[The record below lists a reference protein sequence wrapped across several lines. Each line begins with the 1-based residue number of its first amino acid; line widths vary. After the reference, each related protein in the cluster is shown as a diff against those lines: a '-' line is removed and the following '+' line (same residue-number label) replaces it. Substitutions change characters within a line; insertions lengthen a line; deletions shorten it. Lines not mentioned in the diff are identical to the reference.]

1 MTTDQ
6 LVISINNCNIR
17 VKFLRAG
24 VKVKGLVNFV
34 LKNKLAVWLLTI
46 IITVSGIYSATRMKM
61 ESIPDISIPYLIVMG
76 VYPGATPEQ
85 VMGELSIPMEKAVEG
100 LEDVKAVYSSS
111 SSNVSQIQVEYE
123 YGVDM
128 DEKKR
133 QLESALD
140 AVALPEE
147 VETPTIMAISMNM
160 MPVVALSVSSTEE
173 DIVELTSTVE
183 DILLPEIEKIDGVA
197 SATITGQHIEEVEFT
212 FDDAKMASL
221 GLTEDTVKQ
230 MVQASDMALSLG
242 LYKFVEG
249 EEAVSVDGD
258 IQTVDQLK
266 EMLIPVTPTAEN
278 PSPFVKLGEIAK
290 VETVGKVQ
298 SVSRTNG
305 EDAIAIQ
312 IVKGQEANT
321 VTVVNAVKD
330 LIEEQEEKIDGL
342 VVDLS
347 LDQGKPI
354 EDSVFSMVE
363 KAVFGGL
370 IAVLIILLFLR
381 DFKSTIIS
389 IISIPVSLFMAI
401 LLLNWMDITLNIM
414 TLGAITVAIGRV
426 IDDSIVVV
434 ENIYRRMHLKEE
446 KLRGRALIREATIE
460 MFKPILSST
469 LVTVAVFAPLLFV
482 GGMVGELFMPFALT
496 MAFALGASLL
506 VAITIVPALSHF
518 LFRKKLYGVKTEN
531 AHKEVGKLA
540 LWYKGVLE
548 KALNHKWIT
557 SIIAIVV
564 LAGSLALTPL
574 IGFSFMGSAEEKVM
588 YLTYTPKAGELAEET
603 TANIE
608 VVEKELMKRDD
619 IDILQLSITEAG
631 NADPSAMMM
640 GGGGGGALMYLIFD
654 PDMENFPEAREEV
667 EEYVFNI
674 GQSGEW
680 KSQNFTSMSMST
692 NEVSYTL
699 YSEDLDDLMTA
710 VDQVETAL
718 GEVKGLKDIT
728 SDAEDPYVENVFKV
742 SQEHVLQY
750 GLTTGQIVMALNSTG
765 SDEVLTTVEND
776 GDEIEVIIQRE
787 AKAAPDTIDDL
798 LATEIP
804 TAVGT
809 TMPLSEL
816 VEVEKGTT
824 LNTLS
829 RSGGEYYAT
838 VSGTITGDDISVA
851 SGAADEKIDALDLP
865 KGVTSGV
872 AGVAADMTETF
883 TQLGIAMVAAIL
895 IVYFILVV
903 TFGEGLAP
911 FAILFSLPFTVIG
924 AFVGLYVTNHTISVQ
939 VMMGLLMLI
948 GIVVTNAIVLV
959 DRIIH
964 MERDGMGMRDAI
976 LEAGATR
983 LRPILMTAIA
993 TIGAML
999 PMALGVGGGGGLM
1012 SADLAITVIGGLLSS
1027 TLLTLVV
1034 VPIVYELLSKMLKKN
1049 RTDIEED

>member
-1 MTTDQ
+1 M
-6 LVISINNCNIR
+6 
-17 VKFLRAG
+17 
-24 VKVKGLVNFV
+24 KGLVNFV

-46 IITVSGIYSATRMKM
+46 IITVSGIYSGTRMKM

-85 VMGELSIPMEKAVEG
+85 VMDELSIPMEKAVEG
-100 LEDVKAVYSSS
+100 LEDVKAVYSNS
-111 SSNVSQIQVEYE
+111 SSNVSQIQIEYD

-133 QLESALD
+133 QLESAID
-140 AVALPEE
+140 NVTLPEE
-147 VETPTIMAISMNM
+147 VEEPSIMAISMNM
-160 MPVVALSVSSTEE
+160 MPVVALSISSTEE

-183 DILLPEIEKIDGVA
+183 DILLPKIEKIDGVA

-212 FDDAKMASL
+212 YNEEKMASL

-230 MVQASDMALSLG
+230 MVQSSDMALSLG
-242 LYKFVEG
+242 LYEFVEG
-249 EEAVSVDGD
+249 EEAVAVDGD

-278 PSPFVKLGEIAK
+278 PVPFVKLGDIATI
-290 VETVGKVQ
+290 ETVGKVQ

-330 LIEEQEEKIDGL
+330 LIEEEEAAIDGL
-342 VVDLS
+342 QVDIS
-347 LDQGKPI
+347 LDQAEPI

-389 IISIPVSLFMAI
+389 IISIPVSIFMAL
-401 LLLNWMDITLNIM
+401 LLLNWLDITLNIM

-434 ENIYRRMHLKEE
+434 ENIYRRMHLKNE
-446 KLRGRALIREATIE
+446 KLHGRALIREATIE

-469 LVTVAVFAPLLFV
+469 LVTVAVFAPLIFV

-496 MAFALGASLL
+496 MTFALGASLL

-518 LFRKKLYGVKTEN
+518 LFRKKLYGEKTEKS
-531 AHKEVGKLA
+531 HKEVGKLA

-548 KALNHKWIT
+548 KTLNHKVIT
-557 SIIAIVV
+557 SVIAIII

-588 YLTYTPKAGELAEET
+588 YLTYTPKTGELMEET
-603 TANIE
+603 EANIKE
-608 VVEKELMKRDD
+608 VEQELLKRDD
-619 IDILQLSITEAG
+619 IDILQLSITDSES
-631 NADPSAMMM
+631 ADPSAMMM
-640 GGGGGGALMYLIFD
+640 GGGGGALMYLIFD
-654 PDMENFPEAREEV
+654 DEMENFPEVREEI
-667 EEYVFNI
+667 EDYVFNI

-680 KSQNFTSMSMST
+680 KSQNFSTSAMSS

-699 YSEDLDDLMTA
+699 YSEDLNDLMTA
-710 VDQVETAL
+710 VNQVEDAL
-718 GEVKGLKDIT
+718 KEVDNLEDVT

-742 SQEHVLQY
+742 DQEHVLQY
-750 GLTTGQIVMALNSTG
+750 GLTTAQIVMALNNSGTK
-765 SDEVLTTVEND
+765 EVLTTVEND
-776 GDEIEVIIQRE
+776 GDEIEVIVQRE
-787 AKAAPDTIDDL
+787 AKTAPESLEQL
-798 LATEIP
+798 LETEIP
-804 TAVGT
+804 TATGT
-809 TMPLSEL
+809 AIPLSEL
-816 VEVEKGTT
+816 VTVEEGTT

-829 RSGGEYYAT
+829 RSAGEYYAT
-838 VSGTITGDDISVA
+838 VSGTIIGDDISVA
-851 SGAADEKIDALDLP
+851 TSEADEKIENLDLP
-865 KGVTSGV
+865 KGVTTGV
-872 AGVAADMTETF
+872 AGVAADMAETF
-883 TQLGIAMVAAIL
+883 TQLGIAMIAAIG

-924 AFVGLYVTNHTISVQ
+924 AFLGLFITGHTISVQ

-964 MERDGMGMRDAI
+964 MERDGLSMREAI

-999 PMALGVGGGGGLM
+999 PMAIGIGGGGGLM

-1027 TLLTLVV
+1027 TLLTLVI
-1034 VPIVYELLSKMLKKN
+1034 VPIVYETLSKMLKKKRN
-1049 RTDIEED
+1049 EIRED